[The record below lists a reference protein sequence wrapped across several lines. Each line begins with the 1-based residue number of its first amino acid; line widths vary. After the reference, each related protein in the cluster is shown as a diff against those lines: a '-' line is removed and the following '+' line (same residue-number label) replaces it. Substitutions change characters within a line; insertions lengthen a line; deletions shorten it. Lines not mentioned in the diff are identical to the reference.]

1 MSERLRTS
9 LGPLLRWE
17 TGLALVVVIIGAVGA
32 SVSSEFFTS
41 NNIFN
46 LGLSYGEIAI
56 MTLPMTL
63 IVISGE
69 IDLSVASI
77 LGMASALLGYLWAR
91 GWPMIGIFLL
101 VAVVG
106 LAAGAVNGLLI
117 TRLGLPSLAV
127 TIGTLAVYRGIA
139 TILLGPATVADF
151 PTAYTNLGVNAVPF
165 TGNDITYSTAIFV
178 VLAIIFGVVLHATP
192 FGRSVYAMGA
202 SAEAAQFAGIR
213 VKRIKTVL
221 FMTSGLVCA
230 LAGVLLTFRLNT
242 AVQNNGLGLE
252 LDVVAIVLLGG
263 VSIFG
268 GKGSIVGVVL
278 GVLAFSG
285 IQNALFLTNFN
296 QEAAGIVTG
305 ALLLFSVFARN
316 AASALSRLRAWLP
329 AGRRGRGSE
338 EPTAITDADLRDEA
352 RHYRD
357 HLRLGRADLPG
368 PVHQP
373 GVDGPD
379 RYERGRPAR
388 QGDQRHRGHRD
399 RVGGRLGHQPERLDR
414 VHEAGTG
421 EVPEDEAGRDR
432 LRQRRPDHGDPG
444 DPGPARPAL
453 RLHRR
458 EHRSIQLLTRRIIV
472 CIYPPEKWGVN
483 THVPETG

>member
-1 MSERLRTS
+1 MSDRLRAS

-17 TGLALVVVIIGAVGA
+17 TGLALVVVIIGIAGA

-77 LGMASALLGYLWAR
+77 LGMSSALLGYLWAR

-101 VAVVG
+101 IAVVG
-106 LAAGAVNGLLI
+106 LAAGALNGLLV

-139 TILLGPATVADF
+139 TILLGPNTVADF
-151 PTAYTNLGVNAVPF
+151 PAAYTNLGVNAVPF

-178 VLAIIFGVVLHATP
+178 VLAIIFAGLLHATP

-202 SAEAAQFAGIR
+202 STEAAQFAGIR
-213 VKRIKTVL
+213 VKRIKTIL

-268 GKGSIVGVVL
+268 GKGSVIGVVL
-278 GVLAFSG
+278 GVLAFAG

-305 ALLLFSVFARN
+305 ALLLLSVFGRN
-316 AASALSRLRAWLP
+316 AASFSSRLRAWLP
-329 AGRRGRGSE
+329 PGRHGRGPESPAGKPS
-338 EPTAITDADLRDEA
+338 PTAVT
-352 RHYRD
+352 
-357 HLRLGRADLPG
+357 
-368 PVHQP
+368 
-373 GVDGPD
+373 
-379 RYERGRPAR
+379 
-388 QGDQRHRGHRD
+388 
-399 RVGGRLGHQPERLDR
+399 
-414 VHEAGTG
+414 
-421 EVPEDEAGRDR
+421 
-432 LRQRRPDHGDPG
+432 
-444 DPGPARPAL
+444 
-453 RLHRR
+453 
-458 EHRSIQLLTRRIIV
+458 
-472 CIYPPEKWGVN
+472 PP
-483 THVPETG
+483 